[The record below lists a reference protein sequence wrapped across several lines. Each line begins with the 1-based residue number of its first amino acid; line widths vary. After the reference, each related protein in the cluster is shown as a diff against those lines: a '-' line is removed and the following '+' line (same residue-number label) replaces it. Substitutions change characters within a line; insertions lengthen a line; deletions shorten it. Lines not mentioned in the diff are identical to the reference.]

1 MKQKA
6 MNEIDA
12 ATRDTLALLEKAYG
26 IATAMAA
33 ELPVPPSTMRI
44 AGGDVVVELQWHGP
58 LAPAVT
64 GHLVPQAADRPET
77 QAEPAGAATASQ
89 HPVLAPAVG
98 VFYQAPE
105 PGAPPF
111 VQPGDVVQPGQR
123 VAIIEAMKLMMPIE
137 SDRAGRVVE
146 VLAKDGDH
154 VEYGSP
160 LMVLE
165 PVEAG

>member
-1 MKQKA
+1 MKQKT
-6 MNEIDA
+6 MDEIDA

-33 ELPVPPSTMRI
+33 ELPVPPSAMHI
-44 AGGDVVVELQWHGP
+44 AGGDVVVELQWHG
-58 LAPAVT
+58 ATAAAVT
-64 GHLVPQAADRPET
+64 GQLVPQAANGPQT
-77 QAEPAGAATASQ
+77 QAEPAAASR
-89 HPVLAPAVG
+89 HPVLAPTVG

-111 VQPGDVVQPGQR
+111 VRPGDVVQPGQR

-146 VLAKDGDH
+146 VLVKDGDH

-160 LMVLE
+160 LMLLE
-165 PVEAG
+165 PIEAG